1 MYFVY
6 FWKNEKYI
14 CDNISKEN
22 MEKYEQ
28 YDMLKENIWFYGM
41 TPLGFLL
48 GTKKY
53 KFLTLYGWVMLQIFS
68 LKRNEI
74 NLSIKMKR
82 IEFPINRIF
91 ELTFLVKKTIL
102 DNLRFFIH
110 IN

>member
-53 KFLTLYGWVMLQIFS
+53 KFLTLWLGYASNIF
-68 LKRNEI
+68 
-74 NLSIKMKR
+74 
-82 IEFPINRIF
+82 
-91 ELTFLVKKTIL
+91 TKKE
-102 DNLRFFIH
+102 
-110 IN
+110 